1 VNLGKPSNVLPI
13 CGTGEIVRTHD
24 EVRSRATSAPDF
36 GFLSRRS
43 LLLGS
48 AAVLGSAAL
57 AACASPGASRG
68 AAQIKFWHLLSGGD
82 GINMTRML
90 AQANEANPTF
100 RATSTT
106 LAWGTPYYTKLAMA
120 AAGGRAADLA
130 VMHASRLAGFAPG
143 GLLDPWDLDLLEE
156 FGVTSTDFPE
166 RVWEKGIFDDQQFA
180 VALDAHPFILLYN
193 KEIADQAG
201 ILNDGKLPEMN
212 DPEAFFEMGRALQEV
227 TGKHG
232 ISYGYLGDGSQMFRL
247 WYTMYRQHDAEL
259 ELPIGGEVAIDKAAA
274 VESLQFMQ
282 QLLDDTIT
290 AKGGDYATGVA
301 EFAGGASGAFL
312 SGVWELP
319 NFVETLDIGAMPIPT
334 LFGTPAAYADSHVF
348 TLPHQDHPDETKRR
362 EVHRLVAE
370 LLKSS
375 FQWAEAGHIP
385 TYTPV
390 TESAEYA
397 ELQPQADYVEAAEIL
412 NYDPEAW
419 FTGAGSD
426 FHVYFAEN
434 IQGALLG
441 GSDAEAAVTGF
452 EQRIN
457 KILAKPS
464 PV

>member
-1 VNLGKPSNVLPI
+1 M
-13 CGTGEIVRTHD
+13 
-24 EVRSRATSAPDF
+24 ATPAP
-36 GFLSRRS
+36 GSGSLSRRS

-48 AAVLGSAAL
+48 AALFGSAAL
-57 AACASPGASRG
+57 AACASPGGSPS

-82 GINMTRML
+82 GVNMSRML
-90 AQANEANPTF
+90 DDANKANPTF
-100 RATSTT
+100 YASSTT

-120 AAGGRAADLA
+120 CAGGRASDLA
-130 VMHASRLAGFAPG
+130 IMHGSRLAGFAPG

-156 FGVTSTDFPE
+156 FGVTSADFPE
-166 RVWEKGIFDDQQFA
+166 RIWEKGIFDDQQFA

-193 KEIADQAG
+193 KEIADKAG
-201 ILNDGKLPEMN
+201 VLKDGKLPEMT
-212 DPEAFFEMGRALQEV
+212 DPDAFFELGTALQEV

-259 ELPIGGEVAIDKAAA
+259 KLPVGGRVEMDKGAG
-274 VESLQFMQ
+274 VESLKFMQ
-282 QLLDDTIT
+282 DMLNDTIT

-301 EFAGGASGAFL
+301 EFSGGGSGAFL

-319 NFVETLDIGAMPIPT
+319 NFVETIDVGAMPIPT

-348 TLPHQDHPDETKRR
+348 TLPHQDHPDENKRR

-370 LLKSS
+370 LLKDS
-375 FQWAEAGHIP
+375 FLWAEAGHIP
-385 TYTPV
+385 AYTPV
-390 TESAEYA
+390 TESPKYA
-397 ELQPQADYVEAAEIL
+397 ELKPQADYVEAAQIL

-434 IQGALLG
+434 VQGALLSG
-441 GSDAEAAVTGF
+441 DDPEAAIAGF
-452 EQRIN
+452 EARIN